1 MMLDVSANHERYR
14 SRGYLFIVS
23 GATTVPRFR
32 CEMLEKVYCR
42 LRNAFEL
49 RSEVAHLHLEAV
61 AETAQTPILGIC
73 QQQDLRLGIGK
84 IEGRACHFLTP

>member
-32 CEMLEKVYCR
+32 CEMFEEVYCR
-42 LRNAFEL
+42 LPNAYL
-49 RSEVAHLHLEAV
+49 ANVGPVAA
-61 AETAQTPILGIC
+61 
-73 QQQDLRLGIGK
+73 
-84 IEGRACHFLTP
+84 